1 MTNPQAQ
8 IQFLTL
14 SEAQAIDRAMLSPMD
29 KFMTRIT
36 ISSMRILIKIAE
48 SLQTSVEDLQT
59 VEIVRWIEQ
68 DSQIRKEQGEEAAFL
83 KWSSPTPDLDFEDT
97 RQDEVTPANLSSHEK
112 FLARMVI
119 SAKSTMLAIAKDA
132 QTPIH
137 RLTTEQV
144 IGWME
149 GEAKRKHEQ
158 EVDPEA
164 STISQN

>member
-1 MTNPQAQ
+1 MTSPQDQ
-8 IQFLTL
+8 IQFLTVE
-14 SEAQAIDRAMLSPMD
+14 EAHAIDGAMLSPMD

-48 SLQTSVEDLQT
+48 SLQTQVEDLQT
-59 VEIVRWIEQ
+59 EQIVRWIEQ

-119 SAKSTMLAIAKDA
+119 SAKTNMLAIATA
-132 QTPIH
+132 SQTPI
-137 RLTTEQV
+137 RNLTTAQV
-144 IGWME
+144 ISWME
-149 GEAKRKHEQ
+149 QDAKFKGESLTA
-158 EVDPEA
+158 
-164 STISQN
+164 N